1 MREEE
6 IGPTVIKALEVAIRK
21 GTVSYTIKKSSQNQN
36 RGSELDVLYKNLDR
50 LSFKEERAKEAYIDG
65 IDTKEEYKANKLR
78 LQKERQELQEMINT
92 IECSNSDTI
101 SNDSRMLSSISD
113 VLDII
118 KSDKFTIQEKNA
130 ALKSIVD
137 QITYDKKTNH
147 IDVDYYLIEAP
158 ETL

>member
-1 MREEE
+1 M
-6 IGPTVIKALEVAIRK
+6 
-21 GTVSYTIKKSSQNQN
+21 
-36 RGSELDVLYKNLDR
+36 LYKNLDR